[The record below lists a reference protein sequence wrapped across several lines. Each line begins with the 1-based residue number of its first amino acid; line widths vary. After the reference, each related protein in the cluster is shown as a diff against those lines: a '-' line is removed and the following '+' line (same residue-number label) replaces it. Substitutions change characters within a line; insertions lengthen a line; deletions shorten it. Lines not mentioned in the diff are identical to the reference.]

1 MYGIMLVNQ
10 AGETVASVGWDH
22 LDGDVTL
29 FGGFVSAVQMF
40 IKRASGGT
48 EIKEMVFGDMKLLIG
63 NSNDYHIVTLHEAGE
78 ASALDDN
85 RHVVE
90 LIEENGA
97 GSINEGVL
105 SLIQELVTIKSEI
118 SKEMEESVRDWTQ
131 SQLGKAKK
139 AASDWG
145 KTVF

>member
-10 AGETVASVGWDH
+10 AGETVASVGWDQ
-22 LDGDVTL
+22 LEGDVSL

-40 IKRASGGT
+40 IKRVSGGT
-48 EIKEMVFGDMKLLIG
+48 QINEMVFGNMKLLIG
-63 NSNDYHIVTLHEAGE
+63 SSKEYHVITLHEANE
-78 ASALDDN
+78 TVALNEN
-85 RHVVE
+85 RQIVE
-90 LIEENGA
+90 LIDQNNSGLV
-97 GSINEGVL
+97 NEGILDLMKELIAREDEL
-105 SLIQELVTIKSEI
+105 SDT
-118 SKEMEESVRDWTQ
+118 MESSVREWTQ

>member
-1 MYGIMLVNQ
+1 MLVNQ
-10 AGETVASVGWDH
+10 AGETVASVGWEQ
-22 LDGDVTL
+22 LDGDVSL

-48 EIKEMVFGDMKLLIG
+48 EINEMVFGDMKLLIG
-63 NSNDYHIVTLHEAGE
+63 NSREYHIVTLHEAGE
-78 ASALDDN
+78 STAKAAN
-85 RHVVE
+85 RQVVE
-90 LIEENGA
+90 LVDENKTGA
-97 GSINEGVL
+97 INDGIL
-105 SLIQELVTIKSEI
+105 SLIQELVTFKTGL

>member
-10 AGETVASVGWDH
+10 AGETVASVGWDQ
-22 LDGDVTL
+22 LEGDVSL

-40 IKRASGGT
+40 IKRVSGGT
-48 EIKEMVFGDMKLLIG
+48 QINEMVFGNMKLLIG
-63 NSNDYHIVTLHEAGE
+63 NSKEYHVITLHEANE
-78 ASALDDN
+78 TVALNEN
-85 RHVVE
+85 RQIVE
-90 LIEENGA
+90 LIDQNNSGLV
-97 GSINEGVL
+97 NEGILDLMKELIIREDQL
-105 SLIQELVTIKSEI
+105 SDT
-118 SKEMEESVRDWTQ
+118 MESSVREWTQ

>member
-10 AGETVASVGWDH
+10 AGETVASVGWDQ
-22 LDGDVTL
+22 LEGDISL

-40 IKRASGGT
+40 IKRVSGGT
-48 EIKEMVFGDMKLLIG
+48 QVNEMVFGDMKLLIG
-63 NSNDYHIVTLHEAGE
+63 SSKEYHVITLHQANETVAVNE
-78 ASALDDN
+78 N
-85 RHVVE
+85 RQVVE
-90 LIEENGA
+90 LIDQNNSGLV
-97 GSINEGVL
+97 NEGILDLIKELIIREDEL
-105 SLIQELVTIKSEI
+105 SDT
-118 SKEMEESVRDWTQ
+118 MESSVREWTQ

>member
-1 MYGIMLVNQ
+1 MLVNQ
-10 AGETVASVGWDH
+10 AGETIASVGWDQ
-22 LDGDVTL
+22 LDGDVSL
-29 FGGFVSAVQMF
+29 FGGFVSALQMF

-63 NSNDYHIVTLHEAGE
+63 NSNNYHIVTLHEAGE
-78 ASALDDN
+78 TTAKEAN
-85 RHVVE
+85 RQVVE
-90 LIEENGA
+90 LIDENGT
-97 GSINEGVL
+97 GSVDEGVL
-105 SLIQELVTIKSEI
+105 GLIKELVTIKTKI